1 MWTQIIQ
8 DLINTGLT
16 QQQIGEAVGIAQATV
31 STLYRGGIT
40 EPPDPGVVKVQ
51 ALADYFKRTAP
62 EREAA

>member
-40 EPPDPGVVKVQ
+40 EPGWSSGD
-51 ALADYFKRTAP
+51 ALIRLHAERCATAP
-62 EREAA
+62 ERQAA